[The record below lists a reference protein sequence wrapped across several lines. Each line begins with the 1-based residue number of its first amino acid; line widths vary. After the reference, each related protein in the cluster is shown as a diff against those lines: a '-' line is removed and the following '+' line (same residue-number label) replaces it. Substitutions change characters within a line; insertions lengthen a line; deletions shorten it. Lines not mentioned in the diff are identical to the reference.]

1 MKLRAM
7 VGETEKHE
15 VEVEQ
20 GWLGRR
26 KVMVDGDD
34 IIDKWEITSFSKTM
48 RLSMGEEEKHDLRVK
63 FSRGLGGL
71 KIDLYVDGKLSA
83 KA

>member
-7 VGETEKHE
+7 VGEAEKHE
-15 VEVEQ
+15 VELEQ

-26 KVMVDGDD
+26 KVMIDGDD

-71 KIDLYVDGKLSA
+71 KIDLYVDGKLAA